1 MPLDELIAIKKLLI
15 TNMYHRKISNKI
27 SNEINMNNLIRQQEE
42 INTYD
47 KQVAYIYIYLF

>member
-1 MPLDELIAIKKLLI
+1 LPLDELIAIKKLLI

>member
-1 MPLDELIAIKKLLI
+1 MLLDELIAIKKLLI

>member
-1 MPLDELIAIKKLLI
+1 
-15 TNMYHRKISNKI
+15 MYHRNISNKI

-47 KQVAYIYIYLF
+47 KQVVYIYIYLF

>member
-1 MPLDELIAIKKLLI
+1 MLLDELIAIKKLLI
-15 TNMYHRKISNKI
+15 TNMYHRNISNKI

-47 KQVAYIYIYLF
+47 KQVVYIYIYLF